1 MKAAV
6 LHAFGQSPRY
16 EDFADPQATEGEVL
30 VRVKAASLKNVDKM
44 MASGSHYDR
53 LPDLPCVCG
62 VDGVGHL
69 DDGARVYC
77 GGARPPYRM
86 MAERALVSRGRC
98 LPIPERV
105 DDVTAAALPNP
116 ALSASLSRKCGT
128 PLQPAQ

>member
-6 LHAFGQSPRY
+6 LHALGQSPRY
-16 EDFADPQATEGEVL
+16 EDFTDPQATEGEVL

-62 VDGVGHL
+62 VDGVGL
-69 DDGARVYC
+69 LDNGADGGADDGAPVDC

-86 MAERALVSRGRC
+86 LAERAVVPRAWC
-98 LPIPERV
+98 VPVPEQV
-105 DDVTAAALPNP
+105 DDVNAAALPHP
-116 ALSASLSRKCGT
+116 ALSAL
-128 PLQPAQ
+128 P